1 MRYVIIGNSAA
12 AIGAVEGIRTV
23 DKDGDIAIVSN
34 ESHHTYS
41 RPLIS
46 YLLCGQTTKEK
57 MKYRPDSFY
66 EDNGCTVFFGT
77 ECEKIDEK
85 EQTVTLSDS
94 RKLSY
99 DRLLIAT
106 GSSPAVPPID
116 GLSTVQN
123 KFTFMYLS
131 DAEALEQAL
140 KPKSRV
146 LILGAGLIGLKCA
159 EGIAGLAGK
168 ITVVD
173 LADRILPNVLDED
186 AAAIVQR
193 QMENHGINFVLADGA
208 SRFEDKKAFL
218 KSGREIE
225 FDVLVVAVGVRPNTS
240 LICNLGADAKR
251 GIVTNNRQQTEFTNI
266 FAAGDCTVSRDLTTG
281 QNKILAL
288 LPNAYMQGHCAGV
301 NMALGQAVY
310 DNAIPINAAGFFG
323 LHLVTAGSYDG
334 IAYVEKTENTYKKL
348 VVKDGLLK
356 GFIIIGDVTRSGI
369 YTSLIRNQTPLDTI
383 DFDLIRR
390 SPGLMA
396 FSRQKRDVIL
406 GGAKS

>member
-1 MRYVIIGNSAA
+1 M
-12 AIGAVEGIRTV
+12 
-23 DKDGDIAIVSN
+23 
-34 ESHHTYS
+34 
-41 RPLIS
+41 
-46 YLLCGQTTKEK
+46 
-57 MKYRPDSFY
+57 
-66 EDNGCTVFFGT
+66 
-77 ECEKIDEK
+77 
-85 EQTVTLSDS
+85 
-94 RKLSY
+94 
-99 DRLLIAT
+99 
-106 GSSPAVPPID
+106 
-116 GLSTVQN
+116 
-123 KFTFMYLS
+123 
-131 DAEALEQAL
+131 
-140 KPKSRV
+140 
-146 LILGAGLIGLKCA
+146 
-159 EGIAGLAGK
+159 
-168 ITVVD
+168 
-173 LADRILPNVLDED
+173 
-186 AAAIVQR
+186 
-193 QMENHGINFVLADGA
+193 
-208 SRFEDKKAFL
+208 

-334 IAYVEKTENTYKKL
+334 MAYVEKSENAYKKL

>member
-1 MRYVIIGNSAA
+1 MKIT
-12 AIGAVEGIRTV
+12 GAR
-23 DKDGDIAIVSN
+23 
-34 ESHHTYS
+34 
-41 RPLIS
+41 
-46 YLLCGQTTKEK
+46 
-57 MKYRPDSFY
+57 
-66 EDNGCTVFFGT
+66 FFGT

-123 KFTFMYLS
+123 KFTFMSLS

-251 GIVTNNRQQTEFTNI
+251 GIVTNNVNKQNLQTFLLPGLHNNP
-266 FAAGDCTVSRDLTTG
+266 LTTG
-281 QNKILAL
+281 QNKILL
-288 LPNAYMQGHCAGV
+288 CCPTPRR
-301 NMALGQAVY
+301 
-310 DNAIPINAAGFFG
+310 D
-323 LHLVTAGSYDG
+323 
-334 IAYVEKTENTYKKL
+334 IAPVSTW
-348 VVKDGLLK
+348 
-356 GFIIIGDVTRSGI
+356 
-369 YTSLIRNQTPLDTI
+369 P
-383 DFDLIRR
+383 
-390 SPGLMA
+390 
-396 FSRQKRDVIL
+396 
-406 GGAKS
+406 

>member
-23 DKDGDIAIVSN
+23 DKEGDIAIVSN

-123 KFTFMYLS
+123 KFTFMSLS

-208 SRFEDKKAFL
+208 SRFEEKKAFL

-225 FDVLVVAVGVRPNTS
+225 FDVLVAAVGVRPNTS

>member
-23 DKDGDIAIVSN
+23 DKDGDITIVSN

-66 EDNGCTVFFGT
+66 EDNGCTFFFGT
-77 ECEKIDEK
+77 ECEKIIEK
-85 EQTVTLSDS
+85 EQAVTLSDG

-123 KFTFMYLS
+123 KFTFMSLS

-208 SRFEDKKAFL
+208 SRFEEKKAFL

>member
-23 DKDGDIAIVSN
+23 DKDGDITIVSN
-34 ESHHTYS
+34 ESHHSYS

-77 ECEKIDEK
+77 ECEKIDGK
-85 EQTVTLSDS
+85 EQTVTLSDG

-123 KFTFMYLS
+123 KFTFMSLS

-193 QMENHGINFVLADGA
+193 QMEHHGINFVLADGA
-208 SRFEDKKAFL
+208 SRFEEKKAFL

-251 GIVTNNRQQTEFTNI
+251 GIVTDNRQQTEFTNI

-334 IAYVEKTENTYKKL
+334 IAYVEKSENAYKKL
-348 VVKDGLLK
+348 VVKDGILK